1 MKIDK
6 TSIFVYENY
15 ILNLNSW
22 GYILNIKKKLV
33 PFSRELKISLIQGIV
48 VLKLSNYFYSVIVL
62 WISFLINVICVRN
75 CDPP

>member
-6 TSIFVYENY
+6 TSILVYVKIHIEFEFMRLY
-15 ILNLNSW
+15 IKH
-22 GYILNIKKKLV
+22 KKDLI

-62 WISFLINVICVRN
+62 
-75 CDPP
+75 